1 MDFFKKLFSKKNN
14 DKDNI
19 EQDFL
24 NDAYNSLGEEHLNP
38 ERILDENSVSYKTD
52 SENEIAEGEPVG
64 TFGVHE
70 REYENDRA
78 ENDENKFLKE
88 ASEHENIGFEQDN
101 FENSGDRYDEDKSL
115 DLKTDYEDIEDSG
128 ENSDFDEYINEDEDI
143 SEIEEF
149 DPESAYD
156 NLGGD
161 TGEMDTEAISAAA
174 DMAQNL
180 STDELSDRRAEYGR
194 DFIPSDNYISEEAQ
208 EETFS
213 VSDEAGNNGSDINSL
228 SDTRE
233 LEQTIPINSEIDKEE
248 IYSAY
253 APKNMRPKVT
263 QTSYFD
269 LDNLD
274 DEPEENL
281 SDKGFRAFCKRRK
294 KWLIGAGVA
303 AAVVL
308 VIVGTVFF
316 FWNRMDPLMGYT
328 QTYVAKGNVI
338 KTMAAG
344 GNVEPNARYDITSLV
359 SGTII
364 ETPLNAGEQV
374 RAGELVYKID
384 DTNAQ
389 LAVQMAENDVKRAKV
404 DDSDSGS
411 SQQLR
416 IYANASGTISDL
428 NISAGSSITGGKIA
442 TITQANGTEFALIP
456 NVTGTVQSVNVR
468 NGSTVESGQV
478 VATLKSDGSGSSKEG
493 RELDIA
499 SCELALEQA
508 NKELEKYKIAAP
520 IDGTI
525 LVKNAKIGDNVNAN
539 QTDKPLMVI
548 ADMSKMKFN
557 IEVDELEIWNTWSNS
572 CYNSECFAG
581 SDFQR

>member
-269 LDNLD
+269 
-274 DEPEENL
+274 
-281 SDKGFRAFCKRRK
+281 
-294 KWLIGAGVA
+294 
-303 AAVVL
+303 
-308 VIVGTVFF
+308 
-316 FWNRMDPLMGYT
+316 
-328 QTYVAKGNVI
+328 
-338 KTMAAG
+338 
-344 GNVEPNARYDITSLV
+344 
-359 SGTII
+359 
-364 ETPLNAGEQV
+364 
-374 RAGELVYKID
+374 
-384 DTNAQ
+384 
-389 LAVQMAENDVKRAKV
+389 
-404 DDSDSGS
+404 
-411 SQQLR
+411 
-416 IYANASGTISDL
+416 
-428 NISAGSSITGGKIA
+428 
-442 TITQANGTEFALIP
+442 
-456 NVTGTVQSVNVR
+456 
-468 NGSTVESGQV
+468 
-478 VATLKSDGSGSSKEG
+478 
-493 RELDIA
+493 
-499 SCELALEQA
+499 
-508 NKELEKYKIAAP
+508 
-520 IDGTI
+520 
-525 LVKNAKIGDNVNAN
+525 
-539 QTDKPLMVI
+539 
-548 ADMSKMKFN
+548 
-557 IEVDELEIWNTWSNS
+557 
-572 CYNSECFAG
+572 
-581 SDFQR
+581 